1 MLLMMGTIFF
11 LSNQPGDALQ
21 VKLFPGADKVSHMLA
36 YGILAA
42 TVIFGFAPEVR
53 ARRRVLVLVVS
64 LGVTTLYGVLDEYHQ
79 SFIPLRHPEVVTSQP
94 ICSARPWW
102 DCSGST
108 GVGAAGGNLPCP
120 DQFRS
125 SLAMS
130 LAK

>member
-1 MLLMMGTIFF
+1 MHPSLRLVPMLLMMGTIFF

-42 TVIFGFAPEVR
+42 TVIFVFAPEVR

-79 SFIPLRHPEVVTSQP
+79 SFIPLRHPEVGDV
-94 ICSARPWW
+94 AA
-102 DCSGST
+102 DML
-108 GVGAAGGNLPCP
+108 GAALVGLLWFYWSG
-120 DQFRS
+120 RRRRES
-125 SLAMS
+125 SVP
-130 LAK
+130 

>member
-42 TVIFGFAPEVR
+42 TVIFVFAPEVR

-79 SFIPLRHPEVVTSQP
+79 SFIPLRHPEVGDV
-94 ICSARPWW
+94 AA
-102 DCSGST
+102 DML
-108 GVGAAGGNLPCP
+108 GAALVGLLWFYWSG
-120 DQFRS
+120 RRRRES
-125 SLAMS
+125 SVP
-130 LAK
+130 